1 MIDRRWTL
9 LVFSTLLLSVRIHE
23 LPEEPAR
30 LVSEGP
36 TGRLRFTVREKGGE
50 PVPSR
55 LTFTSTGGEVLFD
68 RTDAAPTELAV
79 RKNVVYTRSGAGLL
93 ELAPGTY
100 TVYASRGLEWSL
112 AEAELVVHEGGET
125 EWTAELVHEVA
136 WLIALVL
143 ILSVTNLDTLVMLPW
158 ILPKRKC
165 GKQHDFLGFPSK
177 GIMFVTLLSVVF
189 ENIPQLTVTYLN
201 AERHFVDE
209 GKAIP
214 TVVFTSMVTSG
225 GMILYNVVRKVLT
238 GCLGAAL
245 LRDDGGADGGHKIT
259 AVVPAAPV
267 GKLGVAAATA
277 AAAAA
282 VVVN

>member
-1 MIDRRWTL
+1 MLAIFFAGGVAL
-9 LVFSTLLLSVRIHE
+9 LVVAALALKFRGHAYTVKYKALLGCVMAGVDFSFDVLALGELRGGLLDAGIACIGVSLAINVAAIFLVLRASVRAKT
-23 LPEEPAR
+23 LD
-30 LVSEGP
+30 L
-36 TGRLRFTVREKGGE
+36 
-50 PVPSR
+50 
-55 LTFTSTGGEVLFD
+55 
-68 RTDAAPTELAV
+68 
-79 RKNVVYTRSGAGLL
+79 
-93 ELAPGTY
+93 
-100 TVYASRGLEWSL
+100 
-112 AEAELVVHEGGET
+112 
-125 EWTAELVHEVA
+125 ELVHEVA

-259 AVVPAAPV
+259 AVVPAAPA